1 MAELSLLKDNRPGPL
16 ERVLGNYK
24 SGGAV
29 DGSMARPAVRSR
41 PLALAMRR
49 MRIPLRRIRQGF
61 ETRDVREGGLY
72 GKLWWRPL
80 DGARVGGF
88 FGFITDPEGWG
99 DIEPRVPE
107 AVVLA
112 FVRPRGHPLHRRL
125 VARKGSLFEKVA
137 RRSRAEEVPF
147 TLRRESAE
155 GLLRHRSMRGRPDEI
170 LALSACDFFMT
181 SFRAFWAADF
191 LQTIQK
197 LPRSRRKKR

>member
-1 MAELSLLKDNRPGPL
+1 
-16 ERVLGNYK
+16 
-24 SGGAV
+24 
-29 DGSMARPAVRSR
+29 MARDSVRKQ
-41 PLALAMRR
+41 PLARAMRR
-49 MRIPLRRIRQGF
+49 MQIPLRRIRQNF
-61 ETRDVREGGLY
+61 ETRDVRDGGLY

-88 FGFITDPEGWG
+88 FGFITDPEGWE
-99 DIEPRVPE
+99 DLKPSVPE

-112 FVRPRGHPLHRRL
+112 FVRPRAHPLHRRL
-125 VARKGSLFEKVA
+125 VVRKGSLFEKVA
-137 RRSRAEEVPF
+137 RRSRYEEVPF
-147 TLRRESAE
+147 ILRRDRAE

-181 SFRAFWAADF
+181 SFRAFWSSDF